1 MIRTKADMEG
11 PIVRIKIQPVERG
24 VRIDPMRDLER
35 PNVRN
40 AEIDALTEARTERV
54 SKSARRHQPSTTQ
67 PANPL
72 AGATS
77 KNAQP
82 SFAATTLW

>member
-54 SKSARRHQPSTTQ
+54 SISVE
-67 PANPL
+67 
-72 AGATS
+72 
-77 KNAQP
+77 
-82 SFAATTLW
+82 FAAGMLIPARGYILNRLAQRR

>member
-40 AEIDALTEARTERV
+40 AEIDTLTEARTERV
-54 SKSARRHQPSTTQ
+54 SISVELAAGMLIPARGYISNRLARRR
-67 PANPL
+67 
-72 AGATS
+72 
-77 KNAQP
+77 
-82 SFAATTLW
+82 